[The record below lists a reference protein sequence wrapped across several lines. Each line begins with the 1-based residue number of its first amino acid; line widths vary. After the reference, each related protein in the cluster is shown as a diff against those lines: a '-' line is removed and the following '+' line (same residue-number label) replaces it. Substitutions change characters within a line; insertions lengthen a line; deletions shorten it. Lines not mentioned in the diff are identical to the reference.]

1 MKNRLKTA
9 SRFGRKDRKMATDLG
24 LIKVGAA
31 VPALEVGNT
40 EFNTDEILRMI
51 DEAEEKHTG
60 ILLFPELCI
69 TGYSCADLFF
79 QHQLYNRQI
88 ESVFRIA
95 EETKGKEIVV
105 ILGFYVQVNSNL
117 YNCACVI
124 QNGQI
129 KGVVPKMFMPN
140 SEEFYEAR
148 WFASGIDI
156 IKNIDSI
163 NIRGLDVP
171 FGRILFDDTF
181 NGFTFGVEICEDLW
195 LPISPGSQLALEGA
209 HMIFNPSASNDTVA
223 KPDYRRSMIHV
234 ESTRSSCGYIYTSAG
249 ACESTT
255 DMVFSG
261 HSIIAENGMIL
272 AENSDRFSMK
282 SNITYSE
289 IDIDRIKYQRRH
301 NHNYTE
307 CARAYSNSSEFMHV
321 RLEAVRAITNDEP
334 ILRTFT
340 RLPFIPHDH
349 SETNDRC
356 QEIFNI
362 QGTAL
367 ARRLLHTHAKCAVVG
382 ISGGLDSTLA
392 LLTTVYAFN
401 LLDKDPK
408 DIIAVT
414 MPGFGTTGK
423 TYQNALTI
431 MELLGTTI
439 REISIKD
446 SVLQHFKDI
455 GHDENVHDVTYENS
469 QARERTQIL
478 MDIANKGGGLV
489 VGTGDLSEEA
499 LGWCTFNGDHMS
511 MYNVNAGIPKT
522 LLRFIIEWFVQH
534 KLRGEDADRN
544 FSFDNQKLADTLQ
557 AILDT
562 PISPEL
568 LPPDE
573 TGQIA
578 QKTEDNVGP
587 YELHDFFIYYTIRW
601 GMTPYKLYYAARHA
615 FDGDYSDE
623 TIKKW
628 LKIFYQRF
636 FSQQFKRN
644 CSPDGP
650 KVGTVSLSAR
660 GDWKMPSDADA
671 TIWLDEIDKL

>member
-1 MKNRLKTA
+1 M
-9 SRFGRKDRKMATDLG
+9 KMATDLG
-24 LIKVGAA
+24 LIRVGAA
-31 VPALEVGNT
+31 VPVLEVADT
-40 EFNTDEILRMI
+40 KFNTDEIIRMI
-51 DEAEEKHTG
+51 KEAEDNHTG
-60 ILLFPELCI
+60 IVVFPELCI

-88 ESVFRIA
+88 KSLFRIA
-95 EETKGKEIVV
+95 ETTKGMKIVV
-105 ILGFYVQVNSNL
+105 VLGVYVQVNSNL
-117 YNCACVI
+117 YNCAAIV
-124 QNGQI
+124 QNGKI
-129 KGVVPKMFMPN
+129 RGVVPKMFMPN

-163 NIRGLDVP
+163 NIKGLDVP
-171 FGRILFDDTF
+171 FGRILFDDVD

-209 HMIFNPSASNDTVA
+209 HMIFNCSASNDTVG

-234 ESTRSSCGYIYTSAG
+234 ESTRSSCGYVYTSAG
-249 ACESTT
+249 VTESTT

-261 HSIIAENGMIL
+261 HSIIAENGVIL
-272 AENSDRFSMK
+272 AENEDRFSMK
-282 SNITYSE
+282 SKITYSE

-307 CARAYSNSSEFMHV
+307 CARAYSNSSEFIHV
-321 RLEAVRAITNDEP
+321 RLEPVRALRDDEP
-334 ILRTFT
+334 INRKFV
-340 RLPFIPHDH
+340 RLPFIPQDH

-362 QGTAL
+362 QCTAL
-367 ARRLLHTHAKCAVVG
+367 ARRFIHTNAKSAVLG
-382 ISGGLDSTLA
+382 LSGGLDSTLA
-392 LLTTVYAFN
+392 LLVTARAFA
-401 LLDKDPK
+401 LLGKDPK

-414 MPGFGTTGK
+414 MPGFGTTGH
-423 TYQNALTI
+423 TYQNALDL
-431 MELLGTTI
+431 MELLGTTV

-455 GHDENVHDVTYENS
+455 GQDENTHDVTYENS

-478 MDIANKGGGLV
+478 MDIANMENGIV
-489 VGTGDLSEEA
+489 IGTGDLSEEA

-522 LLRFIIEWFVQH
+522 LLRFIIEWFVSH
-534 KLRGEDADRN
+534 KLRGEDADRK
-544 FSFDNQKLADTLQ
+544 FSIDNQKLADTLQ

-568 LPPDE
+568 LPPDAAGE
-573 TGQIA
+573 IA
-578 QKTEDNVGP
+578 QKTEDSIGP

-615 FDGDYSDE
+615 FEGDYSDE

-628 LKIFYQRF
+628 LKNFYHRF

-644 CSPDGP
+644 CAPDGP

-671 TIWLDEIDKL
+671 NIWLDEIDKL